1 MGSHMSAAEIVTDI
15 RPWIF
20 SAAILAFLVGDMGSW
35 VPDVLVVVL
44 LLQITASMIG
54 IKLDSKEMRNDI
66 RRIILCIVFCFG
78 LNTGLS
84 LAIAYVF
91 PSDDFGLFCGWVMVA
106 AVPCA
111 VSCVTVALTMYGNR
125 VLSVLGLAGV
135 YFVSLAVTPV
145 ITAGFIGDAVPP
157 LEIFK
162 YIVLFVV
169 IPLIAIIPL
178 NRMNIG
184 KTSRAV
190 FINVMMFILVIL
202 SIGRNSDYI
211 TSSLDIVG
219 WIVVFAVLR
228 TFVLSAILVPALRKY
243 GFPRGDAIVYNSMA
257 VWKNTGLATSM
268 CLILIPGMP
277 QAAVPCAVC
286 LLVES
291 LWYAVA
297 NGMINKYWEPEIA
310 RSPR

>member
-1 MGSHMSAAEIVTDI
+1 MNATERLTDI

-20 SAAILAFLVGDMGSW
+20 SAAIIAFFVGDMGSW
-35 VPDVLVVVL
+35 VPDILVVVL
-44 LLQITASMIG
+44 MLQITASMIG
-54 IKLDSKEMRNDI
+54 IKLDPREMKNDI
-66 RRIILCIVFCFG
+66 RRIILCIIFCFG
-78 LNTGLS
+78 VNTGLT

-111 VSCVTVALTMYGNR
+111 VSVITVALTMFGNR
-125 VLSVLGLAGV
+125 VMSVLGLMGI
-135 YFVSLAVTPV
+135 YFVSLAITPA
-145 ITAGFIGDAVPP
+145 ITSALIGDAVPT

-169 IPLIAIIPL
+169 VPLIAIIPL

-184 KTSRAV
+184 KTPRAV
-190 FINVMMFILVIL
+190 FINVMMFILIVL
-202 SIGRNSDYI
+202 SIGRNSDFI
-211 TSSLDIVG
+211 LSSLDIMG
-219 WIVVFAVLR
+219 WILLFAVVR
-228 TFVLSAILVPALRKY
+228 TFVLSGLLVPALKKY
-243 GFPRGDAIVYNSMA
+243 GFPRGDAIVYNAMA

-268 CLILIPGMP
+268 CLILIPDMP

-297 NGMINKYWEPEIA
+297 NGMINKYWPPEIA
-310 RSPR
+310 RSAR

>member
-1 MGSHMSAAEIVTDI
+1 MGITEAVTDVK
-15 RPWIF
+15 PWVF
-20 SAAILAFLVGDMGSW
+20 AAAVIAFIIGDMGSW

-44 LLQITASMIG
+44 ILQITASMIG
-54 IKLDSKEMRNDI
+54 IRFDPKEMKNDA
-66 RRIILCIVFCFG
+66 RRILLCIIFCFVV
-78 LNTGLS
+78 NTVLT

-125 VLSVLGLAGV
+125 VLSVLGLVGI
-135 YFVSLAVTPV
+135 YLVSLAVTPA
-145 ITAGFIGDAVPP
+145 ITSGFIGSAVPP

-169 IPLIAIIPL
+169 IPLVAIVPL
-178 NRMNIG
+178 NRLKIG
-184 KTSRAV
+184 KSQRAV
-190 FINVMMFILVIL
+190 FINITMFILVAL

-211 TSSLDIVG
+211 LSSLDIVG
-219 WIVVFAVLR
+219 WIVVFAVIR
-228 TFVLSAILVPALRKY
+228 TFVLSALLLPALRKY

-268 CLILIPGMP
+268 CLILLPDMP

-286 LLVES
+286 LLVEA

-297 NGMINKYWEPEIA
+297 NGMINRYWPPEIA